1 MIDKG
6 VLTDFLQTTFPNE
19 CIKYLGEGWT
29 SIAFQVDDKIVRIPR
44 EHPGKYIKESVVC
57 NVIRDLIS
65 FSVPCIFVNKN
76 VEFPYAIHKKLDGRT
91 WNMNYVRGLDE
102 KAQMSLA
109 DDCVDFLS
117 QIHGLDADK
126 VNSKTK
132 LENVDLYY
140 EEFGPRDFAELEYYL
155 KSFFTANDLMILA
168 KKYDEA
174 LNFNVVDKV
183 FCHGDFNGNNCVL
196 DKNDRLAGVFD
207 WGNCGI
213 GERTKD
219 FMRLFFSDSGKEFF
233 NIVSQKYEQKTGVHI
248 DENRL
253 HQLNMV
259 ETVNL
264 VYWLNVQESLHAI
277 KESDLEAWVIPAI
290 GNFIS
295 G

>member
-1 MIDKG
+1 MINKDI
-6 VLTDFLQTTFPNE
+6 LTVFLQTTFPNE

-65 FSVPCIFVNKN
+65 FSVPCISVNKN
-76 VEFPYAIHKKLDGRT
+76 AEFPYAIHKKLDGRT

-102 KAQMSLA
+102 KAQILLA

-140 EEFGPRDFAELEYYL
+140 EEFGPRDFTELEYYL
-155 KSFFTANDLMILA
+155 KAFFTANDLMILA

-183 FCHGDFNGNNCVL
+183 FCHGDFNGNNCIL
-196 DKNDRLAGVFD
+196 DENDRLAGVFD

-219 FMRLFFSDSGKEFF
+219 FMRLFFTDPDKEFF

>member
-1 MIDKG
+1 MINKDI
-6 VLTDFLQTTFPNE
+6 LTVFLQTTFPNA
-19 CIKYLGEGWT
+19 CIRYLGEGWT
-29 SIAFQVDDKIVRIPR
+29 SIAFQVDDRIVRIPR

-57 NVIRDLIS
+57 NVICDLIS
-65 FSVPCIFVNKN
+65 FSVPCISVNKN
-76 VEFPYAIHKKLDGRT
+76 AEFPYAIHEKMIGRT
-91 WNMNYVRGLDE
+91 WNMNYVSGLD
-102 KAQMSLA
+102 KNAQILLA

-126 VNSKTK
+126 LNSKTK

-140 EEFGPRDFAELEYYL
+140 EEFGPRDFTELEYYL
-155 KSFFTANDLMILA
+155 KAFFTANDLMILA

-174 LNFNVVDKV
+174 LNFNVIDRV
-183 FCHGDFNGNNCVL
+183 FCHGDFNGNNCIL
-196 DKNDRLAGVFD
+196 DENNRLAGVFD

-219 FMRLFFSDSGKEFF
+219 FMRLFFTDPDKEFF

-295 G
+295 D